1 MGLIIVIF
9 DGECNFCNSSVNL
22 LIKLDKNQIF
32 KFASNQ
38 SNEGLQLIKEYNLTF
53 ASPNTIILISEN
65 QSFTKSNAILEIF
78 RLLGG
83 YYKLLL
89 VLKIIPSIIRNFFY
103 DIFARN
109 RYRLFGK
116 KSECLLPTPEIR
128 NRFLQ

>member
-1 MGLIIVIF
+1 MGLNIVIF

-65 QSFTKSNAILEIF
+65 KSFTKSNAILEIF
-78 RLLGG
+78 QLLGG
-83 YYKLLL
+83 KYKLLL
-89 VLKIIPSIIRNFFY
+89 VLKVLPSIIRNFFY

-116 KSECLLPTPEIR
+116 ASECILPTPEIR

>member
-1 MGLIIVIF
+1 VGLIIVIF